1 MKIIPEKMYSG
12 VEVQKIAGI
21 KSRQYIA
28 KYIKEGYLIALST
41 GEGQG
46 HRYMIPGTCLEDF
59 LTRYKKGLTNGKKYT
74 PEEIKKILE
83 ETIKK
88 L

>member
-1 MKIIPEKMYSG
+1 MTIIPSKMYSG

-41 GEGQG
+41 GKGQG
-46 HRYMIPGTCLEDF
+46 QRYMIPGTCLKDF
-59 LTRYKKGLTNGKKYT
+59 ITRYKKGLTNGKKYT
-74 PEEIKKILE
+74 SEEIKKILE
-83 ETIKK
+83 ETISN